1 MRDRL
6 QLMPVLQALVGTSI
20 SVQAIKVD
28 LLGNDRKPT
37 DHIVLSER
45 AYLRASGLP
54 SKSPSLLKRK
64 RAERRA
70 LRSALIP
77 NLQVGQICRGVVVK
91 TVDFG
96 AFVDLGEGATG
107 LLHISNL
114 SSSDVDHVEDVL
126 QIGDEIEVYVHI
138 LDREDNKIGLRLR
151 RADTTT
157 PSPNGNCTCFA

>member
-1 MRDRL
+1 
-6 QLMPVLQALVGTSI
+6 MPVLQALVGTSI

-45 AYLRASGLP
+45 AYLSASGLP

-96 AFVDLGEGATG
+96 AFVEFDGGANG
-107 LLHISNL
+107 LVHINEL
-114 SSSDVDHVEDVL
+114 SWRHVERVEDVL
-126 QIGDEIEVYVHI
+126 QIGDEIQVYI
-138 LDREDNKIGLRLR
+138 LTLDREDNRIGLSLR

-157 PSPNGNCTCFA
+157 PSPDGNCAPFP